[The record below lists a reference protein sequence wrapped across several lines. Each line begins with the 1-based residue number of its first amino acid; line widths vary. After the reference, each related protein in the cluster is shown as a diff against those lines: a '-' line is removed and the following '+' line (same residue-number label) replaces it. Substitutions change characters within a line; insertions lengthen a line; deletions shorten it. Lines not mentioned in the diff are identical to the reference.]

1 MSPSRTKP
9 ERSWM
14 AKPPPPHHKAV
25 DRRSNVERALDK
37 ISLREIKK
45 AQKTVRFDRQRPAEG
60 YTYLNWR
67 PWDDVND

>member
-1 MSPSRTKP
+1 MQRPKKD
-9 ERSWM
+9 RS
-14 AKPPPPHHKAV
+14 KPPSPYTKAKAA
-25 DRRSNVERALDK
+25 DRRSNVEKALDK

-45 AQKTVRFDRQRPAEG
+45 AQKTVRFDRRRAGEG